1 MTARAQFGT
10 IPSAMV
16 DRYLNAVT
24 VIVLAAAITL
34 TVVFPSW
41 MGPIGGTL
49 GLFAVIMATIRI
61 RLSRR

>member
-1 MTARAQFGT
+1 
-10 IPSAMV
+10 MV

-41 MGPIGGTL
+41 MGPIGGTQ